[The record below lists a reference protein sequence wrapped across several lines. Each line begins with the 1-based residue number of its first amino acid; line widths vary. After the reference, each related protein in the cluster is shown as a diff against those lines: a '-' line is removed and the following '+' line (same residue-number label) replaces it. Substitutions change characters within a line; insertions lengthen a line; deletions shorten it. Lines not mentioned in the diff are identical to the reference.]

1 MLKNIHVAS
10 FILVL
15 ALSPFMASA
24 QALTRQLQTGMSG
37 SDVSSMQTYLAS
49 DSTLYPQGLITGYF
63 GFLTKSAVANFQS
76 RYGIPA
82 VGRVGPATL
91 PVLNA
96 KMAGGSTTSPTNPG
110 SAPIITNV
118 STGVSRNSTQVSWYT
133 GEVSRGVVYYSTS
146 PLTTYEGENS
156 VSVSGFTAST
166 DNLSR
171 NSQNVTVQGLQAN
184 TTYYY
189 LIYVTDVDGN
199 VSVTW
204 PSTFTTTQ

>member
-1 MLKNIHVAS
+1 MLKNINVAS
-10 FILVL
+10 LIMIL
-15 ALSPFMASA
+15 ALTPFMANA
-24 QALTRQLQTGMSG
+24 QVLYRQLQTGMSG
-37 SDVSSMQTYLAS
+37 SDIGALQTYLATDPS
-49 DSTLYPQGLITGYF
+49 LYPQGLVTDYF

-76 RYGIPA
+76 RNGIPA

-96 KMAGGSTTSPTNPG
+96 KMSGTSVSSPG
-110 SAPIITNV
+110 SAPLITSVN
-118 STGVSRNSTQVSWYT
+118 TGVSRNSTQVAWNT
-133 GEVSRGVVYYSTS
+133 NELARGVVYYSTS

-156 VSVSGFTAST
+156 VSVSGQTAST
-166 DNLSR
+166 DMQNR
-171 NSQNVTVQGLQAN
+171 NSHNVTVQGLQAN